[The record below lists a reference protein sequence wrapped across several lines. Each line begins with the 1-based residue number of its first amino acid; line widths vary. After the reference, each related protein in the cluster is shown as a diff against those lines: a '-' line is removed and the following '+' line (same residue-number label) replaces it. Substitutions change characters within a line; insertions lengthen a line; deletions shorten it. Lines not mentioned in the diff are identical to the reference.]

1 MLKSAGFEE
10 SPRIN
15 KYLALT
21 CSVKVNLTCLTIL
34 PFLLGK
40 LVQNKLLPWSLS
52 FPIHSSDSSCKT
64 RGLPLTTLILNSC
77 GFTWKKKIGFWSRFQ
92 SQPWSLGPEG
102 LNPAEALLQL
112 GLSGRLPP
120 AKVLKSTNR
129 SPSRTA
135 RGRQKDQEIHVC
147 PPTKIEAL
155 S

>member
-34 PFLLGK
+34 PYLLGK

-64 RGLPLTTLILNSC
+64 RGLPLPTLILNSC
-77 GFTWKKKIGFWSRFQ
+77 GFTWKKKKKKAFDLGFNLSPGLWGQRDSILQ
-92 SQPWSLGPEG
+92 KCCSSWVSADVCLLPKC
-102 LNPAEALLQL
+102 LNPQT
-112 GLSGRLPP
+112 GPP
-120 AKVLKSTNR
+120 AGQHRAGRKTRKFTCL
-129 SPSRTA
+129 PSY
-135 RGRQKDQEIHVC
+135 
-147 PPTKIEAL
+147 
-155 S
+155 